1 MQQWVK
7 VTLAVLGAVAVCLMA
22 FSIGVAVGGSGSDDP
37 ASGADLERIASGDG
51 DASGGFDLVRE
62 AYEEIASEAVDA
74 PPEEELARGAIKGM
88 LEVLKKDDPYALF
101 YSPTAYRSFQEL
113 TSGEFSGIG
122 VWLKEKD
129 AGLTIVSVLPS
140 TPAAEMGLREGD
152 VIRSIDGQPVSSLTS
167 DEAVAHIKGPEGTQV
182 RLLVARD
189 GADLD
194 LTLTREAIELPNL
207 QANLRADGLG
217 YIQLYGFARGAAE
230 EVREEVAE
238 MLDEGAEGIV
248 LDLRNNGG
256 GLFSEAVDV
265 ASVFIEDGEVVIYR
279 EAGRP
284 GTGVDETSYEAEGDA
299 FEDVPL
305 VVLVNEGTA
314 SASEIVAGALQDQ
327 ERATLIGTTTYGKG
341 SVQEVV
347 RLRDASALKLT
358 TAAYLTPEGRDINGR
373 GIAPD
378 VEVSDI
384 AEQKD
389 RAVEILKG
397 IIISID
403 GAQG

>member
-7 VTLAVLGAVAVCLMA
+7 VSLAVLGALAVCLTA
-22 FSIGVAVGGSGSDDP
+22 FTLGIRVGERNERG
-37 ASGADLERIASGDG
+37 GAGPFSLLGGDG
-51 DASGGFDLVRE
+51 DARGFDLVEE
-62 AYEEIASEAVDA
+62 AYEQIRSSAVDA
-74 PPEEELARGAIKGM
+74 PSSEELARGAIRGM

-113 TSGEFSGIG
+113 TTGEFSGIG
-122 VWLKEKD
+122 VWLKDKEE
-129 AGLTIVSVLPS
+129 GLTIVSVLPS
-140 TPAAEMGLREGD
+140 TPAVDAGLQEGD
-152 VIRSIDGQPVSSLTS
+152 VIQTIDGQPVSSLTS
-167 DEAVAHIKGPEGTQV
+167 DEAVAHIKGPEGTEV
-182 RLLVARD
+182 SLGILR
-189 GADLD
+189 GGESLD
-194 LTLTREAIELPNL
+194 FRITRAEIALPNL

-217 YIQLYGFARGAAE
+217 YIQLFGFARGAGD

-279 EAGRP
+279 ERP
-284 GTGVDETSYEAEGDA
+284 EGDTTYEAEGDA

-358 TAAYLTPEGRDINGR
+358 TAAYLTPDGRDINGS
-373 GIAPD
+373 GIEPD
-378 VEVSDI
+378 VEV
-384 AEQKD
+384 AETEEQKD

-397 IIISID
+397 IIISTD

>member
-7 VTLAVLGAVAVCLMA
+7 VSLAVLGAVAVCMIA
-22 FSIGVAVGGSGSDDP
+22 FSLGLAVGDRGDRVLGSDGG
-37 ASGADLERIASGDG
+37 ASAFGGEGAGS
-51 DASGGFDLVRE
+51 FDLVEE
-62 AYEEIASEAVDA
+62 AYREIVSSAVDS
-74 PPEEELARGAIKGM
+74 PGEEALSRGAIKGM
-88 LEVLKKDDPYALF
+88 LDVLKKDDPYALF
-101 YSPTAYRSFQEL
+101 YSPNAFRSFQEL
-113 TSGEFSGIG
+113 TSGKFSGIG
-122 VWLKEKD
+122 VWLKEKE

-140 TPAAEMGLREGD
+140 TPAVEVGLREGD
-152 VIRSIDGQPVSSLTS
+152 VIRTIDGDPVGSLTS
-167 DEAVAHIKGPEGTQV
+167 DEAVAQIKGPEGTDV
-182 RLLVARD
+182 SLGIDRSGD
-189 GADLD
+189 SLD
-194 LTLTREAIELPNL
+194 FTITREEIDLPNL
-207 QANLRADGLG
+207 QATLREDDVG
-217 YIQLYGFARGAAE
+217 YIQLFGFARGAGDQVRD
-230 EVREEVAE
+230 EVSE

-256 GLFSEAVDV
+256 GLFSEAVEV
-265 ASVFIEDGEVVIYR
+265 ASVFIEEGDVVIYR
-279 EAGRP
+279 EAS
-284 GTGVDETSYEAEGDA
+284 DEETSYEAEGDA

-358 TAAYLTPEGRDINGR
+358 TAAYLTPEGRDINGK

-378 VEVSDI
+378 VEVSDVI
-384 AEQKD
+384 EQKD

-397 IIISID
+397 IIISTD

>member
-7 VTLAVLGAVAVCLMA
+7 VSLAVLGAVAVCMIA
-22 FSIGVAVGGSGSDDP
+22 FSIGLAVGERGGGASGSAEGAAAFGSG
-37 ASGADLERIASGDG
+37 AGGD
-51 DASGGFDLVRE
+51 FDLVEE
-62 AYEEIASEAVDA
+62 AYREIASSAVDS
-74 PPEEELARGAIKGM
+74 PGEEALARGAIKGM

-101 YSPTAYRSFQEL
+101 YSPNAFRSFQEL
-113 TSGEFSGIG
+113 TSGQFSGIG

-140 TPAAEMGLREGD
+140 TPALEAGLREGD
-152 VIRSIDGQPVSSLTS
+152 VIETIDGDEATSFTS
-167 DEAVAHIKGPEGTQV
+167 DEAVALIKGPEGTDV
-182 RLLVARD
+182 SLGIERD
-189 GADLD
+189 GEELD
-194 LTLTREAIELPNL
+194 FTITREEIDLPNL
-207 QANLRADGLG
+207 RASLRSDDVG
-217 YIQLYGFARGAAE
+217 YIQLFGFARGAGAQVRD
-230 EVREEVAE
+230 EVSEL
-238 MLDEGAEGIV
+238 LDQGAEGIV

-279 EAGRP
+279 EAS
-284 GTGVDETSYEAEGDA
+284 DEETSYEAEGDA

-358 TAAYLTPEGRDINGR
+358 TAAYLTPEGRDINGK
-373 GIAPD
+373 GIDPD
-378 VEVSDI
+378 VEVTDVV
-384 AEQKD
+384 EQKD

-397 IIISID
+397 IIISTD

>member
-7 VTLAVLGAVAVCLMA
+7 VSLAVLAALAVCLTA
-22 FSIGVAVGGSGSDDP
+22 FTLGVRVGERGDGPGGFSLAGGGGGS
-37 ASGADLERIASGDG
+37 R
-51 DASGGFDLVRE
+51 GFDLVE
-62 AYEEIASEAVDA
+62 DAYEEILSASVDA
-74 PPEEELARGAIKGM
+74 PPSDELARGAIKGM

-113 TSGEFSGIG
+113 TTGEFSGIG
-122 VWLKEKD
+122 VWLKDKKE
-129 AGLTIVSVLPS
+129 GLTIVSVLPS
-140 TPAAEMGLREGD
+140 TPAVEAGLREGD
-152 VIRSIDGQPVSSLTS
+152 VIRTIDGDAVSSLTS

-182 RLLVARD
+182 TLGILRD
-189 GADLD
+189 GEEVEFRI
-194 LTLTREAIELPNL
+194 TRAEIALPNL

-217 YIQLYGFARGAAE
+217 YIQLFGFARGAGA
-230 EVREEVAE
+230 EVREEVTK

-265 ASVFIEDGEVVIYR
+265 ASVFIEDGDVVIYR
-279 EAGRP
+279 EGPDAE
-284 GTGVDETSYEAEGDA
+284 VEYEADGDA

-358 TAAYLTPEGRDINGR
+358 TAAYLTPEGRDINGK

-378 VEVSDI
+378 VEVAETD
-384 AEQKD
+384 EQKD

-397 IIISID
+397 IIISTD

>member
-7 VTLAVLGAVAVCLMA
+7 VSLAVLAALAVCLTAFTLGVRVGERDGRDGGA
-22 FSIGVAVGGSGSDDP
+22 FSLAGI
-37 ASGADLERIASGDG
+37 DG
-51 DASGGFDLVRE
+51 DARGFDLVE
-62 AYEEIASEAVDA
+62 DAFEEIRSSAVDA
-74 PPEEELARGAIKGM
+74 PGDDELARGAIKGM

-113 TSGEFSGIG
+113 TTGEFSGIG
-122 VWLKEKD
+122 VWLKDKKE
-129 AGLTIVSVLPS
+129 GLTIVSVLPS
-140 TPAAEMGLREGD
+140 TPAVEAGLEEGD
-152 VIRSIDGQPVSSLTS
+152 VIQTIDGDAVSSLTS
-167 DEAVAHIKGPEGTQV
+167 DEAVARIKGREGTAV
-182 RLLVARD
+182 ELGILREGEALEFRI
-189 GADLD
+189 
-194 LTLTREAIELPNL
+194 TRAEIALPNL

-217 YIQLYGFARGAAE
+217 YIQLFGFARGAGA
-230 EVREEVAE
+230 EVRDEVSD

-256 GLFSEAVDV
+256 GLFSEAVEV
-265 ASVFIEDGEVVIYR
+265 ASVFIEDGDVVIYR
-279 EAGRP
+279 EGP
-284 GTGVDETSYEAEGDA
+284 DDELSYEAEGDA
-299 FEDVPL
+299 FDDVPL

-358 TAAYLTPEGRDINGR
+358 TAAYLTPEGRDINGA
-373 GIAPD
+373 GIEPD
-378 VEVSDI
+378 VEV
-384 AEQKD
+384 AETEEQKD

-397 IIISID
+397 IIISTD

>member
-7 VTLAVLGAVAVCLMA
+7 VCLAVLAAVAVCLVA
-22 FSIGVAVGGSGSDDP
+22 FSIGVAVGDRDDR
-37 ASGADLERIASGDG
+37 AGRFSFAGGGATSGD
-51 DASGGFDLVRE
+51 FDLVEE
-62 AYEEIASEAVDA
+62 AYEQIVSSAVDA
-74 PPEEELARGAIKGM
+74 PGSEALVRGAIKGM
-88 LEVLKKDDPYALF
+88 LEVVRKDDPYALF

-122 VWLKEKD
+122 VWLKEKED
-129 AGLTIVSVLPS
+129 GLTIVSVLPS
-140 TPAAEMGLREGD
+140 TPAVDAGLQEGD
-152 VIRSIDGQPVSSLTS
+152 VIRTIDGKAVSDLTS
-167 DEAVAHIKGPEGTQV
+167 DEAVAHIKGPEGTEV
-182 RLLVARD
+182 SLGIERGDARLD
-189 GADLD
+189 F
-194 LTLTREAIELPNL
+194 TLTREEIDLPNL
-207 QANLRADGLG
+207 QAELRRDDLG
-217 YIQLYGFARGAAE
+217 YIQLFGFARGAAS
-230 EVREEVAE
+230 EVRQEVAD
-238 MLDEGAEGIV
+238 MIDRGAEGIV

-265 ASVFIEDGEVVIYR
+265 ASVFIEDGDVVIYR
-279 EAGRP
+279 EAGRA
-284 GTGVDETSYEAEGDA
+284 GADDDTTYEAEGDA

-358 TAAYLTPEGRDINGR
+358 TAAYLTPEGRDINGS

-378 VEVSDI
+378 VEVADV

-397 IIISID
+397 IIISTD

>member
-7 VTLAVLGAVAVCLMA
+7 VSLAVLAALAVCLTA
-22 FSIGVAVGGSGSDDP
+22 FTLGVRVG
-37 ASGADLERIASGDG
+37 ERDGRDGGGFSLAGIDG
-51 DASGGFDLVRE
+51 DARGFDLVE
-62 AYEEIASEAVDA
+62 DAYEEIRSSAVDA
-74 PPEEELARGAIKGM
+74 PGDEELARGAIKGM

-113 TSGEFSGIG
+113 TTGEFSGIG
-122 VWLKEKD
+122 VWLKDKKE
-129 AGLTIVSVLPS
+129 GLTIVSVLPS
-140 TPAAEMGLREGD
+140 TPAVEAGLEEGD
-152 VIRSIDGQPVSSLTS
+152 VIRTIDGAEVSTLTS
-167 DEAVAHIKGPEGTQV
+167 DEAVAHIKGREGTDV
-182 RLLVARD
+182 ELGILRD
-189 GADLD
+189 GEVLD
-194 LTLTREAIELPNL
+194 FRITRAEIALPNL

-217 YIQLYGFARGAAE
+217 YIQLFGFARGAGA
-230 EVREEVAE
+230 EVRDEVSD

-256 GLFSEAVDV
+256 GLFSEAVEV
-265 ASVFIEDGEVVIYR
+265 ASVFIEDGDVVIYR
-279 EAGRP
+279 EGP
-284 GTGVDETSYEAEGDA
+284 DDELSYEAEGDA
-299 FEDVPL
+299 FDDVPL

-358 TAAYLTPEGRDINGR
+358 TAAYLTPDGRDINGA
-373 GIAPD
+373 GIEPD
-378 VEVSDI
+378 VEV
-384 AEQKD
+384 AETEEQKD

-397 IIISID
+397 IIISTD

>member
-7 VTLAVLGAVAVCLMA
+7 VSLAVLAALAVCLTAFTLGIRVGERNEGGGA
-22 FSIGVAVGGSGSDDP
+22 FSLAG
-37 ASGADLERIASGDG
+37 SGDG
-51 DASGGFDLVRE
+51 VKGFDLVE
-62 AYEEIASEAVDA
+62 DAFDEIQASAVDA
-74 PPEEELARGAIKGM
+74 PGAEELARGAIKGM

-113 TSGEFSGIG
+113 TTGEFSGIG
-122 VWLKEKD
+122 VWLKDKE
-129 AGLTIVSVLPS
+129 GELTIVSVLPS
-140 TPAAEMGLREGD
+140 TPAVEAGLQEGD
-152 VIRSIDGQPVSSLTS
+152 VIETIDGEPVSSLTS
-167 DEAVAHIKGPEGTQV
+167 DEAVAHIKGPEGTK
-182 RLLVARD
+182 VALGIVRD
-189 GADLD
+189 GEALD
-194 LTLTREAIELPNL
+194 FEITRAEIALPNL
-207 QANLRADGLG
+207 QAKLRRDDVG
-217 YIQLYGFARGAAE
+217 YIQLFGFARGAGD
-230 EVREEVAE
+230 EVREHVSD
-238 MLDEGAEGIV
+238 MLDQGAEGIV

-256 GLFSEAVDV
+256 GLFSEAVEV
-265 ASVFIEDGEVVIYR
+265 ASVFIEEGEIVIYR
-279 EAGRP
+279 ERGRSE
-284 GTGVDETSYEAEGDA
+284 GDDVDDTPYEAEGDA

-358 TAAYLTPEGRDINGR
+358 TAAYLTPDGRDINGS
-373 GIAPD
+373 GIEPD
-378 VEVSDI
+378 VEVAEI
-384 AEQKD
+384 EEQKD

-397 IIISID
+397 IIISTD

>member
-7 VTLAVLGAVAVCLMA
+7 VSLAVLGAVAVCMIA
-22 FSIGVAVGGSGSDDP
+22 FSIGLAVGERDGRGIGSGDP
-37 ASGADLERIASGDG
+37 AAFDGGAGD
-51 DASGGFDLVRE
+51 FDLVEE
-62 AYEEIASEAVDA
+62 AYREIAESAVDS
-74 PPEEELARGAIKGM
+74 PGEEALARGAIKGM

-101 YSPTAYRSFQEL
+101 YSPNAFRSFQEL
-113 TSGEFSGIG
+113 TSGKFSGIG

-129 AGLTIVSVLPS
+129 AGLTVVSVLPS
-140 TPAAEMGLREGD
+140 TPAIEAGLREGD
-152 VIRSIDGQPVSSLTS
+152 VIETIDGEPAGSFTS
-167 DEAVAHIKGPEGTQV
+167 DEAVARIKGPEGTQV
-182 RLLVARD
+182 ALGVDRA
-189 GADLD
+189 GEDLD
-194 LTLTREAIELPNL
+194 FEITRAEIDLPNL
-207 QANLRADGLG
+207 QAKLRSDDVG
-217 YIQLYGFARGAAE
+217 YIQLFGFARGAGNQ
-230 EVREEVAE
+230 VRDEVAE
-238 MLDEGAEGIV
+238 MLDQGAEGIV

-256 GLFSEAVDV
+256 GLFSEAVEV
-265 ASVFIEDGEVVIYR
+265 ASVFIEEGDVVIYR
-279 EAGRP
+279 EAS
-284 GTGVDETSYEAEGDA
+284 DEETSYEAEGDA

-358 TAAYLTPEGRDINGR
+358 TAAYLTPEGRNINGK

-378 VEVSDI
+378 VEVSDVV
-384 AEQKD
+384 EQKG

-397 IIISID
+397 IIISTD